1 VRLRLI
7 SCRGNAIELAVLAY
21 CMLPPC
27 HVKIWR
33 FLFARYKCRN
43 STGGVKMS
51 SAIETKQLIVDEIS
65 NKLRTSVSTI
75 VVDYRGLSVAEVTE
89 LRKQLREAG
98 IEFKVYKNTM
108 TRRAADAAELSGLN
122 EALTGPNAIAFSNED
137 VVAPAKIL
145 NDFAKKHEAL
155 ELKAGVIEGNVATVE
170 EIKALAELPSREGLL
185 SMLLSVLQAPIRN
198 LALVTKAVAEQKEE
212 QGA

>member
-1 VRLRLI
+1 
-7 SCRGNAIELAVLAY
+7 
-21 CMLPPC
+21 
-27 HVKIWR
+27 
-33 FLFARYKCRN
+33 
-43 STGGVKMS
+43 MS
-51 SAIETKQLIVDEIS
+51 SAINAKKQIVDEIAG
-65 NKLRTSVSTI
+65 KLKDSVSTV
-75 VVDYRGLSVAEVTE
+75 VVDYRGLNVAEVTE

-98 IEFKVYKNTM
+98 IEFKVYKNSM
-108 TRRAADAAELSGLN
+108 TRRAADQVELSGLN

-155 ELKAGVIEGNVATVE
+155 EIKAGVIEGNVASVE
-170 EIKALAELPSREGLL
+170 EIKALADLPSREGLL

-198 LALVTKAVAEQKEE
+198 LALATKAVADQKEE